1 MSKEIILQACDSA
14 QVGNYK
20 WDLYY
25 FRVDRKRNNP
35 YMTFKVRFKNDTYM
49 SDYAN
54 NLLNSIKFFQL
65 GKVNDVQEY
74 NGENTKISCDKLALN
89 SELIKTNWDLFLSS
103 IINPG
108 EEKFKGKVQGY
119 LLVGKSLAE
128 DGKSITFVKTGNPL
142 IKLSDNKAHF
152 YRCTED
158 ELDVVTDEY
167 CRLYLTTDFIIYNN
181 ILYTFNLN
189 FEKIFNIEKT
199 MLRIKESR
207 IEKIALTQAIA
218 DEDVFKRFAK
228 EYKSAK
234 TFVTL
239 KQERIDKIQ
248 DNAKRHEVATMLNIE
263 LDDNNKFIIDTPE
276 KASLFI
282 RYICYKIFKDSETDD
297 IIEVS
302 NASKLE
308 IN

>member
-1 MSKEIILQACDSA
+1 M
-14 QVGNYK
+14 
-20 WDLYY
+20 
-25 FRVDRKRNNP
+25 
-35 YMTFKVRFKNDTYM
+35 RFKNDTYL

-54 NLLNSIKFFQL
+54 NLLNSIMFFQL
-65 GKVNDVQEY
+65 KQINDVQEY

-89 SELIKTNWDLFLSS
+89 SDLLKANWDLFFSS
-103 IINPG
+103 IINPC

-119 LLVGKSLAE
+119 LLIGKPLDE

-158 ELDVVTDEY
+158 ELDLVTDEY
-167 CRLYLTTDFIIYNN
+167 CRLYLTTDFIIYNET
-181 ILYTFNLN
+181 LYTFNLN
-189 FEKIFNIEKT
+189 FEKVFNIEKT
-199 MLRIKESR
+199 MLRIKDNG
-207 IEKIALTQAIA
+207 IEKIALTQSIS
-218 DEDVFKRFAK
+218 DLDTFKHFAK

-248 DNAKRHEVATMLNIE
+248 DETKRHEVSTMLNIE
-263 LDDNNKFIIDTPE
+263 LDENNQFIIDTPE
-276 KASLFI
+276 KTSLFI

-302 NASKLE
+302 NAAKLE

>member
-1 MSKEIILQACDSA
+1 MSKEIILQACEST
-14 QVGNYK
+14 QNQRYK

-25 FRVDRKRNNP
+25 FRINRKRNNP
-35 YMTFKVRFKNDTYM
+35 YMTYKVRFKNDTYI

-54 NLLNSIKFFQL
+54 NLLTSIKFFQL
-65 GKVNDVQEY
+65 KQINDVQEY

-89 SELIKTNWDLFLSS
+89 SDLIKTNWDLFFSS
-103 IINPG
+103 IVNPG

-119 LLVGKSLAE
+119 LLMGKSLEE
-128 DGKSITFVKTGNPL
+128 DGKSVIFFKTGNPL

-152 YRCTED
+152 YRCAED
-158 ELDVVTDEY
+158 ELDLVTDEY

-181 ILYTFNLN
+181 TLYTFNLN
-189 FEKIFNIEKT
+189 FEKIFSIEKT
-199 MLRIKESR
+199 MLRIKENG
-207 IEKIALTQAIA
+207 IEKIILTQSISDA
-218 DEDVFKRFAK
+218 DIFKRFAK

-248 DNAKRHEVATMLNIE
+248 DETKRHEVSTMLNIE
-263 LDDNNKFIIDTPE
+263 LDDNNQFIIDTPE
-276 KASLFI
+276 KVSLFI
-282 RYICYKIFKDSETDD
+282 RYICYKIFKDSETND

-302 NASKLE
+302 NAAKLE
-308 IN
+308 IS